1 MVISN
6 QQYNYPLL
14 ITYYSLESMAKRPA
28 NRPQKR
34 LTFIDIIKGN
44 FLNRDEVKI
53 HYRYFLLVFFLLM
66 IMIYS
71 NHLVSKKIEHVNILK
86 EQTEEFKS
94 RNAYAQSRLIKVKLE
109 SELGKEMVQD
119 SLLSLEN
126 HPHKILIKLDSL
138 DGSTK

>member
-1 MVISN
+1 MN
-6 QQYNYPLL
+6 LN
-14 ITYYSLESMAKRPA
+14 SMAKRPT

-34 LTFIDIIKGN
+34 LTFIDILKGN
-44 FLNRDEVKI
+44 FLNRDEVTI
-53 HYRYFLLVFFLLM
+53 HYRYFVLVFFLLM

-94 RNAYAQSRLIKVKLE
+94 RNAFAQSRLIKVKLE

-138 DGSTK
+138 DGSAK

>member
-1 MVISN
+1 MARKK
-6 QQYNYPLL
+6 QY
-14 ITYYSLESMAKRPA
+14 
-28 NRPQKR
+28 RPQKK

-53 HYRYFLLVFFLLM
+53 HYKYFLLVFVLLM

-71 NHLVSKKIEHVNILK
+71 NHLVSQKIELVNELK
-86 EQTEEFKS
+86 EQTEEYKS

-126 HPHKILIKLDSL
+126 HPHKLLIKLDST
-138 DGSTK
+138 DGGTE

>member
-1 MVISN
+1 
-6 QQYNYPLL
+6 
-14 ITYYSLESMAKRPA
+14 MAKKPTY
-28 NRPQKR
+28 RPQKK
-34 LTFIDIIKGN
+34 LTFIDIVKGN

-53 HYRYFLLVFFLLM
+53 HYKYFLLVFFLLM

-71 NHLVSKKIEHVNILK
+71 NHLVSQKIELVNELK

-126 HPHKILIKLDSL
+126 HPHKLLIKLDST
-138 DGSTK
+138 DGGSK